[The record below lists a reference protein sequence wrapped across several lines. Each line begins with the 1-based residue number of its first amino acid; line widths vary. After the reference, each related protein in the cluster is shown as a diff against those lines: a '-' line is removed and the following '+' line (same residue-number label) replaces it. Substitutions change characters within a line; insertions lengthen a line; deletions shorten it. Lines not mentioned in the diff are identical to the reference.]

1 MLSFFVWE
9 SSSYKK
15 KADFYKRVG
24 YFFCLYFELKK
35 GISDFEREDTFK
47 KEVLKITILK
57 HDVVFR
63 MGILVI
69 YG

>member
-1 MLSFFVWE
+1 
-9 SSSYKK
+9 
-15 KADFYKRVG
+15 
-24 YFFCLYFELKK
+24 LYFELKK